1 MADEKVKIT
10 QLPLLQNA
18 ESGLLLTNKDGID
31 YQTPVN
37 QFLLSKN
44 NLSDVNPAVSRSNLN
59 VYSKDETLS
68 LTGGS
73 MQAFSSEAE
82 GVAGTTDGQYFMVPS
97 GDGGVNYYRNNAGT
111 ADLVGTVIGPSS
123 VKGTI
128 REYPDEESA
137 ESDLN
142 KGLIPNGMKIWISVD
157 GDDYLAKEYY
167 NNSGTITET
176 GRVSPGT
183 SALKAANII
192 QNSRASD
199 AEQLPPL
206 FTGPDS
212 GGKWAAASSEM
223 ITHGAIQ
230 SVQCPARP
238 STSDPAINYVFQQ
251 ELGFAT
257 GGQYIAASFLF
268 RGDTTLAFWNL
279 QPAAAGALV
288 STRTDDLGN
297 GTYQITV
304 IYKLAGV
311 TPGVAQYIYF
321 GCQQRGAST
330 SPCEIAFPQMAVA
343 DRPIFGVGGDMT
355 MADRLNISGV
365 IAPNLITNS
374 YADPAYQMPRLRVG
388 SIGWSAVSSISDTT
402 IKTAL
407 TNAGAVSCLIANPV
421 TAGTTVEALVEPFVY
436 DTIARGQHAAAQFY
450 VYVVPGSGLT
460 AKDEVKKASVFFA
473 DQDMSVAE
481 IIPDV
486 ISAITPNLF
495 KVRATYQFKDQKP
508 RRVAMG
514 VRQSSTVST
523 FYIFGFFFACSG
535 QPIRDILESPSR
547 DTGFNERVDGNARNI
562 AFNPYGDTAQQLLPL
577 FGTDGAWKTIAQ
589 LPTAVQSI
597 AQFGAKGAVPAMRVT
612 ATPPGQFHDALV
624 NVGLDSVKAGEYV
637 AVEFCVYVAADAG
650 ANVEALL
657 ANAARAFFWYS
668 STGFV
673 QVFASIREKL
683 AANTYKMF
691 AVYQYTQ
698 NATKVYFGARNQ
710 VTNADFYAFNFFA
723 ASSSTTILNITKGLV
738 RDPQLETWVTGL
750 INASANP
757 YPPVLPVNTPIT
769 GAEDLIL
776 LPDQMFVHPTSPLQI
791 QCPQLMMNWTGDM
804 IKFLDWSL
812 RGTSPSG
819 QPYSLETSRTMEIDP
834 TKTSA
839 SVSFGFHNRQK
850 PNQWSRR
857 DVTLVRGPAAV
868 TASKKIALIGDSL
881 TNRGQVSRLTQL
893 LTTAGVTVTQ
903 TGTMSQDEGGKGE
916 GRESWAAAHFV
927 GKRTLLGSTRI
938 NISSDNPSSTT
949 KNPFLFEA
957 TTAQKTANPAMC
969 FLNTGSVS
977 ELSYADTQT
986 GTFYTFD
993 YRRYLDAQGFAD
1005 PDVVSIALAWNDQAI
1020 GTTPDQYI
1028 AQINYMVSQIKV
1040 ACPNARIAVAP
1051 YPMAFSSRS
1060 VWNATVSQYVRNVL
1074 GSFKGRQSE
1083 KLHIIPSWGIMPSDT
1098 AWSSDG
1104 SSINRDL
1111 LTGSYVDTR
1120 GDNIHWDTFG
1130 RQYMAYN
1137 CLYPFYIWACAQ

>member
-10 QLPLLQNA
+10 QLPLIQNA
-18 ESGLLLTNKDGID
+18 ENGFLLTNKDGID
-31 YQTPVN
+31 YQTPVD

-73 MQAFSSEAE
+73 MQAFSSDAE

-97 GDGGVNYYRNNAGT
+97 GDGGVNYYKNNAGT

-123 VKGTI
+123 VTGTI

-212 GGKWAAASSEM
+212 GGKWGAASADM
-223 ITHGAIQ
+223 VAHGAVQ

-238 STSDPAINYVFQQ
+238 STSDPAVNYVFQQ
-251 ELGFAT
+251 ELWYAT

-279 QPAAAGALV
+279 QPAAAGTLV
-288 STRTDDLGN
+288 STRTDDLGD
-297 GTYQITV
+297 GTYKVTV

-311 TPGVAQYIYF
+311 SPGVAQYIYF

-421 TAGTTVEALVEPFVY
+421 TAGTTAEALVEPFVY
-436 DTIARGQHAAAQFY
+436 DTIARGQYTAAQFY

-535 QPIRDILESPSR
+535 QPIREILESQAR
-547 DTGFNERVDGNARNI
+547 DTQFNERVDGNARNI

-577 FGTDGAWKTIAQ
+577 FGTDGVWKTIAQ

-624 NVGLDSVKAGEYV
+624 NVSLDSVKAGEYV
-637 AVEFCVYVAADAG
+637 AVEFCVYVAADTG

-710 VTNADFYAFNFFA
+710 VTNADFYA
-723 ASSSTTILNITKGLV
+723 
-738 RDPQLETWVTGL
+738 
-750 INASANP
+750 
-757 YPPVLPVNTPIT
+757 
-769 GAEDLIL
+769 
-776 LPDQMFVHPTSPLQI
+776 
-791 QCPQLMMNWTGDM
+791 
-804 IKFLDWSL
+804 
-812 RGTSPSG
+812 
-819 QPYSLETSRTMEIDP
+819 
-834 TKTSA
+834 
-839 SVSFGFHNRQK
+839 
-850 PNQWSRR
+850 
-857 DVTLVRGPAAV
+857 
-868 TASKKIALIGDSL
+868 
-881 TNRGQVSRLTQL
+881 
-893 LTTAGVTVTQ
+893 
-903 TGTMSQDEGGKGE
+903 
-916 GRESWAAAHFV
+916 
-927 GKRTLLGSTRI
+927 
-938 NISSDNPSSTT
+938 
-949 KNPFLFEA
+949 
-957 TTAQKTANPAMC
+957 
-969 FLNTGSVS
+969 
-977 ELSYADTQT
+977 
-986 GTFYTFD
+986 
-993 YRRYLDAQGFAD
+993 
-1005 PDVVSIALAWNDQAI
+1005 
-1020 GTTPDQYI
+1020 
-1028 AQINYMVSQIKV
+1028 
-1040 ACPNARIAVAP
+1040 
-1051 YPMAFSSRS
+1051 
-1060 VWNATVSQYVRNVL
+1060 
-1074 GSFKGRQSE
+1074 
-1083 KLHIIPSWGIMPSDT
+1083 
-1098 AWSSDG
+1098 
-1104 SSINRDL
+1104 
-1111 LTGSYVDTR
+1111 
-1120 GDNIHWDTFG
+1120 
-1130 RQYMAYN
+1130 
-1137 CLYPFYIWACAQ
+1137 